1 MSRIT
6 FYGASDDLVEV
17 TGYIY
22 DEFGVGM
29 SGVWEGA
36 LVDSHGEGL
45 RVSIVYT
52 SEGTWSAG
60 VAPLDEEVPLPLW
73 PISFE
78 MAETGYSTAISITVP
93 DGTTLTEVSK

>member
-22 DEFGVGM
+22 DEFGVGR

-36 LVDSHGEGL
+36 LVAPGGEGL
-45 RVSIVYT
+45 RVSVVYT
-52 SEGTWSAG
+52 SVGTWSAG
-60 VAPLDEEVPLPLW
+60 VAPLDEDVPFPLW
-73 PISFE
+73 PIGLES
-78 MAETGYSTAISITVP
+78 AETGYSTAISITVP
-93 DGTTLTEVSK
+93 EGTTLTEVAK